1 METAGRLT
9 MLVARL
15 ELVGHGDRRADVRH
29 PVNAASTVRWQDG
42 DPFDV
47 IVIDFSRTGFSF
59 VGDFD
64 VPLGTMVSIGLA
76 GSGLREA
83 EVIWV
88 DESCHGCRFSE
99 PLATEQMAKA
109 FRGQKH
115 LMAELEAA
123 LLRRASPE
131 QER

>member
-1 METAGRLT
+1 

-15 ELVGHGDRRADVRH
+15 EVQGAGERRADVRYR
-29 PVNAASTVRWQDG
+29 VGTGSTVRGLDG
-42 DPFDV
+42 DAFDV

-59 VGDFD
+59 IGDFD
-64 VPLGTMVSIGLA
+64 VPIGTMVSIGLS

-83 EVIWV
+83 EVIWIE
-88 DESCHGCRFSE
+88 ESCHGCRFVK

-115 LMAELEAA
+115 VMAELEAA
-123 LLRRASPE
+123 LLQRSVAGSE
-131 QER
+131 C